1 MRTIV
6 AIDPGS
12 TQSAVV
18 VMTPEYKILE
28 HCKAINK
35 NVLEM
40 LLHQYDPANTQ
51 IVCEM
56 IASYGMP
63 VGAEVFE
70 TCVWIGRFWQTA
82 ERMHIPFY
90 RLYRQE
96 EKLNLCH
103 STRARDSN
111 IRQALI
117 DRFAAHDLK
126 NGKGTKKNPDFFY
139 GFRADEWAA
148 AAVAVTFLDGHKEEI
163 KHDE

>member
-18 VMTPEYKILE
+18 VMSPEYEVLE
-28 HCKAINK
+28 HFKRPNEE
-35 NVLEM
+35 VLKFLMTYYLPEEIE
-40 LLHQYDPANTQ
+40 

-70 TCVWIGRFWQTA
+70 TCVWIGRFWQLA
-82 ERMHIPFY
+82 EQAHIPFY

-126 NGKGTKKNPDFFY
+126 NGKGTKKNPDFFS
-139 GFRADEWAA
+139 GFRAAEWAA

-163 KHDE
+163 KHGE